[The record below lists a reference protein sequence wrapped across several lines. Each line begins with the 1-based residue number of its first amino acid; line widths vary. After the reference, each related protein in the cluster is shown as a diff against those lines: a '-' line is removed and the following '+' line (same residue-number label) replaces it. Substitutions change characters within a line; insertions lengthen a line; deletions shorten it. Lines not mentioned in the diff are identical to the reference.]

1 MKVDH
6 YQSPNVSI
14 LLTLK
19 IYHLRTYLENGYML
33 IALSRASDLHLLDIQ
48 HMQSQLDKVKF
59 SVVGLRYI
67 KDEKVLTFMTSQV
80 FKACGQFQALSSDIS
95 SLYVDRM
102 KDKHADKEFKF

>member
-33 IALSRASDLHLLDIQ
+33 IALSRASDLHLLDI
-48 HMQSQLDKVKF
+48 
-59 SVVGLRYI
+59 
-67 KDEKVLTFMTSQV
+67 
-80 FKACGQFQALSSDIS
+80 
-95 SLYVDRM
+95 
-102 KDKHADKEFKF
+102 